1 MANDFQN
8 ILSCAFKFQTLKRKQ
23 KKEEK
28 EEHERKRLVCDWKSS
43 CVNKFSDFFYL

>member
-8 ILSCAFKFQTLKRKQ
+8 ILSCAFKFQTLKKKQ
-23 KKEEK
+23 KKKEK
-28 EEHERKRLVCDWKSS
+28 EAHERKRSACDWKSS

>member
-23 KKEEK
+23 KKKKKKHMKGGDQPVTESPA
-28 EEHERKRLVCDWKSS
+28 V
-43 CVNKFSDFFYL
+43 

>member
-1 MANDFQN
+1 MANYFQN
-8 ILSCAFKFQTLKRKQ
+8 ILSCAFKFQTLKKKQ

-28 EEHERKRLVCDWKSS
+28 HERKRLVCDWKSS